1 MEPLL
6 TQHSL
11 NADEM
16 IRKGKDQGPKGLCPE
31 SIIGS
36 IGLST

>member
-1 MEPLL
+1 MKPLL
-6 TQHSL
+6 TQNSL

-16 IRKGKDQGPKGLCPE
+16 TRKGKDQDRKDLCPE
-31 SIIGS
+31 TIIGS